1 MIAEW
6 RRFRNESNIG
16 LNINKSAEITQNGT
30 RKKHFIACREHI
42 RCLWGRL
49 FAKIVLYFSWEAH
62 KTGSNGN
69 RKIYSYPSERERI
82 DAGDLCNG
90 LCEEYKGLSEKEKV
104 HTERMIFLFTGIK
117 PEGCDGGYGGL
128 RETFFRRRFPPASPK
143 VRRPPSKNSLKG
155 YGSNALSRGILP
167 TAKLWCLFEKAP
179 QKSAS
184 SLLSELLKNPPEFQ
198 TLRAEILPETR
209 DLTV

>member
-69 RKIYSYPSERERI
+69 RKIYSYPSERERL
-82 DAGDLCNG
+82 DAADLCNG

-117 PEGCDGGYGGL
+117 PEGCDGGYG
-128 RETFFRRRFPPASPK
+128 RRRRMRGLSFKKVPASSY
-143 VRRPPSKNSLKG
+143 PPS
-155 YGSNALSRGILP
+155 RLP
-167 TAKLWCLFEKAP
+167 RPSYPPFPVKTCFFVF
-179 QKSAS
+179 SA
-184 SLLSELLKNPPEFQ
+184 
-198 TLRAEILPETR
+198 
-209 DLTV
+209 

>member
-1 MIAEW
+1 MARGKSIASLLGNTSAVCGEDFL
-6 RRFRNESNIG
+6 RKSCYTFLGRHIKPDQTKIG
-16 LNINKSAEITQNGT
+16 K
-30 RKKHFIACREHI
+30 FIATLRKEKG
-42 RCLWGRL
+42 LTQEKLGEKL
-49 FAKIVLYFSWEAH
+49 GEEQVDAIVS
-62 KTGSNGN
+62 
-69 RKIYSYPSERERI
+69 
-82 DAGDLCNG
+82 DAVDLCNG
-90 LCEEYKGLSEKEKV
+90 LCEEYKGLSEKKKV

-117 PEGCDGGYGGL
+117 PEGCDGGRGGL